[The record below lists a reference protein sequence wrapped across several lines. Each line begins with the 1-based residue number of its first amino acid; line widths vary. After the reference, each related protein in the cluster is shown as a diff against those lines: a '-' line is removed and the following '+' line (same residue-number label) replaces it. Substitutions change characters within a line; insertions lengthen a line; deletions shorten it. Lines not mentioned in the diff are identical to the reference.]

1 MEAAVN
7 VSLAA
12 NPVFAYVP
20 LYRNFTLEFVADLD
34 DPQGQWQEV
43 LSLGDGL
50 AVPTAW
56 VYPEG
61 NRLWACIHFRF
72 GICNFTRALA
82 RRTCVNSRAF
92 PNGVMK
98 RRVRISLSPAGSFEL
113 HEDYRED
120 GRLELS
126 AVAQVPHRPSSGGA
140 SLPLGLTREYPKAS
154 GQLLDLR
161 LTPYIP
167 YPPPPPD
174 LAAPVPVTQTLLGD
188 EWLDLQ
194 QSHSAALGEVK
205 VGVDWTVSFEISL
218 RSTVP
223 QRALLFAI
231 GRGGAF
237 WLPKVWLRPGSFKL
251 EVCLSSIGNVVPSE
265 IRETSDIMTDPK
277 FLCVGGRRAANS
289 S

>member
-1 MEAAVN
+1 MN

-188 EWLDLQ
+188 D
-194 QSHSAALGEVK
+194 
-205 VGVDWTVSFEISL
+205 
-218 RSTVP
+218 
-223 QRALLFAI
+223 
-231 GRGGAF
+231 
-237 WLPKVWLRPGSFKL
+237 
-251 EVCLSSIGNVVPSE
+251 
-265 IRETSDIMTDPK
+265 
-277 FLCVGGRRAANS
+277 
-289 S
+289 

>member
-7 VSLAA
+7 VSL
-12 NPVFAYVP
+12 PTTVFAYFP

-34 DPQGQWQEV
+34 DPQGQWREV
-43 LSLGDGL
+43 LSLGDGHS
-50 AVPTAW
+50 VPTAW
-56 VYPEG
+56 VHPGG
-61 NRLWACIHFRF
+61 NRLWACMYFRF

-92 PNGVMK
+92 PNGVTN
-98 RRVRISLSPAGSFEL
+98 RSVRISLSPAGSFEL

-140 SLPLGLTREYPKAS
+140 LLPLGQTREYSKAS
-154 GQLLDLR
+154 GRLRDLR
-161 LTPYIP
+161 FTPYIP

-174 LAAPVPVTQTLLGD
+174 LAAPVAVMQTLLGGD

-194 QSHSAALGEVK
+194 QPQSAPLGEVR
-205 VGVDWTVSFEISL
+205 VGVDWTVSFEVWL

-223 QRALLFAI
+223 QSALLFAI
-231 GRGGAF
+231 GRGGQF
-237 WLPKVWLRPGSFKL
+237 WLPRVWLRPGSFML
-251 EVCLSSIGNVVPSE
+251 EVCLSSVGSVDPSS
-265 IRETSDIMTDPK
+265 IRSTAHFKSEAVFM
-277 FLCVGGRRAANS
+277 CVGGRRAANS

>member
-12 NPVFAYVP
+12 NPVFAHVP

-34 DPQGQWQEV
+34 DPQGQWKEV

-50 AVPTAW
+50 GVPAVW
-56 VYPEG
+56 MQEEG
-61 NRLWACIHFRF
+61 NRLWACMHFRF

-92 PNGVMK
+92 PKGVMK
-98 RRVRISLSPAGSFEL
+98 RRVRISLSPEGSFEL
-113 HEDYRED
+113 HEDYREN

-126 AVAQVPHRPSSGGA
+126 AVARVPHRPSSGGA
-140 SLPLGLTREYPKAS
+140 LLPLGQTREYRKVS
-154 GQLLDLR
+154 GWLRDLR

-167 YPPPPPD
+167 HPPPPPD
-174 LAAPVPVTQTLLGD
+174 LVAPVPITQTLLGD

-194 QSHSAALGEVK
+194 QPQSAALGEVK
-205 VGVDWTVSFEISL
+205 VGVDWTVSFEMWL

-223 QRALLFAI
+223 QRALLFTI
-231 GRGGAF
+231 GRGGEF
-237 WLPKVWLRPGSFKL
+237 WLPRVWLLPGSFAL
-251 EVCLSSIGNVVPSE
+251 EACLSSTGDVVPSD
-265 IRETSDIMTDPK
+265 IRKTSDITKSVK